1 MTTADLSRHATQL
14 ADAVTQLVVTHHDLI
29 GATRIV
35 AKITDNQI
43 ATQGFL
49 AALAYRVVQETDLR
63 GAWSIRTDH
72 GFAEDDPTLA
82 ALRLICCAGN
92 DDPGMVAALAAVTWE
107 QGHMAVGLVTRAL
120 IQAWEEAHELR
131 EMLA

>member
-1 MTTADLSRHATQL
+1 MSRHATQL
-14 ADAVTQLVVTHHDLI
+14 AATVTQLVVTHHDLI

-63 GAWSIRTDH
+63 GPWSIRPDH

-92 DDPGMVAALAAVTWE
+92 EDPGLVAALGAVVWQ
-107 QGHMAVGLVTRAL
+107 QGHMAIGLVTRAL